1 MARLTLLIAFLAG
14 LLVIGNAG
22 PLTSRILTQLS
33 AGADSTAS
41 SVSND
46 PDGSAS
52 ASAQALST
60 GGLTVAE
67 AFASTEITEMAG
79 VEINKMWVEFQK
91 NVSDDATCEEV
102 IAAADVAVDS
112 QVAAVA
118 EVYSSA
124 FGTVT
129 VEGTGSG
136 CVNAEASGDATA
148 DAFLQVIIDLIVEV
162 NFPDEDSKDGAFANA
177 FGNLVGA
184 ATASAWAEA
193 FISGCAAAEDGNSFI
208 LAEQT
213 SFGRATAVPTISA
226 FAWAEAG
233 AACGEQAFSNSEI
246 VGEVMIGG
254 NVTADT
260 ASTTI
265 VEGEGTADATGGS
278 GADVQE
284 ITDENGLF
292 EARIAQTEKCRGT
305 FTFCCRTSVDDVCHC
320 TSSRNMRLFKCNA
333 VATEGPDKIL
343 WVDEEMDQECFC
355 DK

>member
-1 MARLTLLIAFLAG
+1 MARLALLVAFLAG

-22 PLTSRILTQLS
+22 PLTSRILKSLM
-33 AGADSTAS
+33 AGAS
-41 SVSND
+41 SAAGSESND
-46 PDGSAS
+46 PNAMAS
-52 ASAQALST
+52 ASATAMST
-60 GGLTVAE
+60 GGMTVAE
-67 AFASTEITEMAG
+67 AFSSTEITEMAG

-91 NVSDDATCEEV
+91 NVTDESTCEEV
-102 IAAADVAVDS
+102 IAAADVAVDA

-129 VEGTGSG
+129 VQGTGSG

-148 DAFLQVIIDLIVEV
+148 DAFLQVIIELIVGV
-162 NFPDEDSKDGAFANA
+162 NFPDEDTKDGAFARA

-193 FISGCAAAEDGNSFI
+193 FITGCAAAEDGNSFI

-213 SFGRATAVPTISA
+213 SFARATAVPTISA

-246 VGEVMIGG
+246 VGEVMIDG

-265 VEGEGTADATGGS
+265 VEGEGTADAAGGS
-278 GADVQE
+278 GANVQE

-292 EARIAQTEKCRGT
+292 QARIAETAKCRGT
-305 FTFCCRTSVDDVCHC
+305 FTFCCRTSVDETCHC
-320 TSSRNMRLFKCNA
+320 TSSKNMRLFKCNA
-333 VATEGPDKIL
+333 VATEGPDKVL
-343 WVDEEMDQECFC
+343 WVDEELDQECYC